1 MANSVLTAPV
11 PTLDTKKARR
21 ARHSQ
26 LLAEQIG
33 SIPLWVDDLLEFLS
47 PNNTLP
53 RANLSQDDSQLFT
66 FRRKHGSYSAACRR
80 YPKSRIHDCKA
91 DPPHRPGIQ
100 TDSLRSLS
108 RYLVTRLCL
117 CFLGSDEQLRYLP
130 IRMLFHHKQSSHTK
144 LQQIWTR
151 DCCLAIAQKV
161 GPARCLTS
169 GSLQSTLQISVVLAH
184 LVERPSSL
192 RSTG

>member
-130 IRMLFHHKQSSHTK
+130 IRMLFHHKQSPTPSCSRSGLETAV
-144 LQQIWTR
+144 LQLHR
-151 DCCLAIAQKV
+151 K
-161 GPARCLTS
+161 S
-169 GSLQSTLQISVVLAH
+169 GQPVV
-184 LVERPSSL
+184 
-192 RSTG
+192 